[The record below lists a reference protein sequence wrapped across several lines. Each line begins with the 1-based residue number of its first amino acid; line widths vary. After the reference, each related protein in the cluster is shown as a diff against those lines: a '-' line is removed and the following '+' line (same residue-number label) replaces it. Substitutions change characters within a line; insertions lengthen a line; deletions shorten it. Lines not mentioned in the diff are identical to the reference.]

1 MATLQVNFER
11 IKRDLNELLEIGQAP
26 DGGIYRV
33 AFSDADME
41 ARSWFEKKIGE
52 FGMHAYHDG
61 AANVFGRIDGDDNRK
76 SVLIGSHLD
85 SVPGGGNLDGGL
97 GVVVALECLRRVKE
111 ENLDARYGLEVVAFS
126 DEEGRFGGPF
136 GSLALSGS
144 LTPEILN
151 SAVDLHGIPLKA
163 EMARHGLRV
172 NDALHARRNPE
183 SVHAFMELH
192 IEQGP
197 VLDAEDL
204 NAGVVEGIT
213 GLFKWVIRLIGEADH
228 AGTTPMKMRH
238 DAFSGLSEFSGE
250 IPRILEENGSDD
262 SVATI
267 GKIDLFPGSA
277 NVVPSQVEFSL
288 DVRDIDGGVLEEL
301 AQSFRKALSAIARRR
316 SLMFEF
322 DIISEIDPVSCND
335 KITESICRVA
345 KSMDIRW
352 RNLHSGAV
360 HDAQIMSRI
369 APVGMVFVPSKDGR
383 SHSPAEWTHWED
395 IEIGANLF
403 LNSVLEITGLDI

>member
-1 MATLQVNFER
+1 MQLLNVNFER
-11 IKRDLNELLEIGQAP
+11 IKRDLNELLGIGQAP

-41 ARSWFEKKIGE
+41 ARFWLERKIGE

-61 AANVFGRIDGDDNRK
+61 AANVFGRRGEHEGRPAI
-76 SVLIGSHLD
+76 LIGSHLD

-97 GVVVALECLRRVKE
+97 GVVIALECLRRFKE
-111 ENLDARYGLEVVAFS
+111 ENLDGKYDLEVVAFS

-151 SAVDLHGIPLKA
+151 SSVDLHGIPLKA
-163 EMARHGLRV
+163 EMARHGLDV
-172 NDALHARRNPE
+172 NDALHARRNPS

-197 VLDAEDL
+197 VLDAE
-204 NAGVVEGIT
+204 NMNVGVVGGIT

-250 IPRILEENGSDD
+250 IPRILEEDGTDD

-288 DVRDIDGGVLEEL
+288 DVRDIDGGVLKEL
-301 AQSFRKALSAIARRR
+301 AYSFRKTLSAIARRR

-322 DIISEIDPVSCND
+322 DIISEIDPINCD
-335 KITESICRVA
+335 KKITGNIRDIA
-345 KSMDIRW
+345 KAMNIRW
-352 RNLHSGAV
+352 RDLHSGAV

-403 LNSVLEITGLDI
+403 LNSVIKTAGIDL